1 MYLHEVAN
9 KIPHDTDPT
18 KGSYLK
24 LRKESN
30 HILEFSR
37 KGVICRKP
45 DGKTESVNW
54 NDLKQFD
61 VITRI
66 TDSEACSLYWV
77 LHGTLNGCVI
87 AQGAIGEARLLERLQ
102 KLPDFNS
109 TRFTEA
115 MSCAENRTFV
125 CWKKSDD

>member
-1 MYLHEVAN
+1 MREVAS
-9 KIPHDTDPT
+9 KVTRDTNPT
-18 KGSYLK
+18 KGICLK
-24 LRKESN
+24 LLKESD

-45 DGKTESVNW
+45 DGKAESVNW

-61 VITRI
+61 VITGI
-66 TDSEACSLYWV
+66 TDPETRRLYWV

-87 AQGAIGEARLLERLQ
+87 PQGAIGEDRLLERLQ
-102 KLPDFNS
+102 KLPNFDG

-125 CWKKSDD
+125 CWKKSND